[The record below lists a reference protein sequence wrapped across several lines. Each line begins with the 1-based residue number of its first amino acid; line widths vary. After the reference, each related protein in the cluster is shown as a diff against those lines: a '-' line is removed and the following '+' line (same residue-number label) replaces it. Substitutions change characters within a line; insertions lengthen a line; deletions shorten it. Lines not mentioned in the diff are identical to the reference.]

1 MLIFSI
7 NVHLF
12 LLPSYRNKENGVMNV
27 VKSLSI
33 RAFFWVLFF
42 SGMLWLLI
50 DAAVYLA
57 INLVSLKLSALQAN
71 AGIVDYQEAVLQ
83 FRSWLD
89 MITEYYIPVSIVLAL
104 GFVLLLWLC
113 LRLSFGGV
121 VKKGLQETSKRT
133 PDVRTRKAEAEVPDQ
148 AAVKR
153 SQERLYIH
161 LFSILQREGRLMDF
175 FAEDIEEYEDE
186 DIGAAVRNIHENCRK
201 IIDKYIIP
209 KSILVDEE
217 DSEITVEP
225 GFDPNAIKLT
235 GNVTGNPPFKGI
247 VRHKGWKAE
256 KLDMPILSGE
266 RDPRIIAPAEIEIL

>member
-1 MLIFSI
+1 
-7 NVHLF
+7 
-12 LLPSYRNKENGVMNV
+12 MNV

-50 DAAVYLA
+50 DAAVYFA
-57 INLVSLKLSALQAN
+57 INLVSLKLSALQAD

>member
-1 MLIFSI
+1 M
-7 NVHLF
+7 
-12 LLPSYRNKENGVMNV
+12 
-27 VKSLSI
+27 
-33 RAFFWVLFF
+33 
-42 SGMLWLLI
+42 
-50 DAAVYLA
+50 
-57 INLVSLKLSALQAN
+57 
-71 AGIVDYQEAVLQ
+71 Q

-89 MITEYYIPVSIVLAL
+89 MIREFYIPVSIVLAL

-113 LRLSFGGV
+113 LRLSFGGAI
-121 VKKGLQETSKRT
+121 KKGLPEPSKRT
-133 PDVRTRKAEAEVPDQ
+133 ADVRARKPAPEVPDQ

-201 IIDKYIIP
+201 IIDKYLIP
-209 KSILVDEE
+209 KSILADEE

-235 GNVTGNPPFKGI
+235 GNVTGNPPFKGSCSPQRLESGKTRHADI
-247 VRHKGWKAE
+247 VRRAGPAHHRPRRGRNLIKRIAE
-256 KLDMPILSGE
+256 SGAKRE
-266 RDPRIIAPAEIEIL
+266 ARSHGALTPLV